1 MFTANIF
8 TDLLSFR
15 PKGGQKKLSISAKD
29 IRDIAIIGHRC
40 EGKTPLCAAILFNG
54 CAVDRMGK
62 VADGNTVMDYDE
74 QEIQRKMSVNL
85 SCAYTMWQ
93 GVKINLLDL
102 PGFYD
107 FEGERHEGLSAAGGA
122 VLVIGANGVLPIG
135 AESVVDYCLR
145 LSMPLVIFIN
155 GMDKENADYAGTVAA
170 LKEKYRSK
178 LAPIQIPIMREGKM
192 QGYVNALSGRAFEFS
207 PKGPQQIEV
216 PADMQ
221 AALEEMEAALTETAA
236 ENDDILLDKYFEEG
250 TLSREEVI
258 HGIRRGIATMNTI
271 PVMAGSALQNR
282 GVINLMNEIVKYM
295 PAAADRNPVLA
306 TDLKADELVSVA
318 CEEDGPFAAQVFKT
332 VVDPYAGKISY
343 LKIYRGGLK
352 SGMSLLNPRTGQEE
366 KIGLI
371 YQIRGKKLESVSE
384 ASAGDIVAVGKL
396 AATVTGDTLCD
407 KDTPVLF
414 ENIRFPKPVLT
425 MAVSAEKKGEE
436 DKIFQGLQKLGEEDY
451 TFSVRESSLAGE
463 TLLSGQGEIHLEV
476 LAKKLKNK
484 FGVGIVLRTPSVEY
498 KETIRATA
506 TAEGKY
512 KKQSGGHGQYGHCK
526 MRFEPYDGDFL
537 FAEEVVGGS
546 VPKQYIPAVEKGIRE
561 CLGTGVLAGYPVT
574 GLKAVLYDGSYHEV
588 DSSEMAF
595 KAAANIAFK
604 EGLKNAKPVLLE
616 PIMKLRVIIPEAYFG
631 AVMGDIVK
639 RRGRIVG
646 TDVAEGKT
654 VLSAEVPQS
663 EILKYATDL
672 RGLTQGKGRFVA
684 EFARYEEAPES
695 VLSKVVGK

>member
-1 MFTANIF
+1 M
-8 TDLLSFR
+8 
-15 PKGGQKKLSISAKD
+15 
-29 IRDIAIIGHRC
+29 
-40 EGKTPLCAAILFNG
+40 
-54 CAVDRMGK
+54 
-62 VADGNTVMDYDE
+62 
-74 QEIQRKMSVNL
+74 
-85 SCAYTMWQ
+85 
-93 GVKINLLDL
+93 
-102 PGFYD
+102 
-107 FEGERHEGLSAAGGA
+107 
-122 VLVIGANGVLPIG
+122 
-135 AESVVDYCLR
+135 
-145 LSMPLVIFIN
+145 
-155 GMDKENADYAGTVAA
+155 
-170 LKEKYRSK
+170 
-178 LAPIQIPIMREGKM
+178 
-192 QGYVNALSGRAFEFS
+192 
-207 PKGPQQIEV
+207 
-216 PADMQ
+216 
-221 AALEEMEAALTETAA
+221 
-236 ENDDILLDKYFEEG
+236 
-250 TLSREEVI
+250 
-258 HGIRRGIATMNTI
+258 
-271 PVMAGSALQNR
+271 
-282 GVINLMNEIVKYM
+282 
-295 PAAADRNPVLA
+295 
-306 TDLKADELVSVA
+306 
-318 CEEDGPFAAQVFKT
+318 
-332 VVDPYAGKISY
+332 
-343 LKIYRGGLK
+343 
-352 SGMSLLNPRTGQEE
+352 
-366 KIGLI
+366 
-371 YQIRGKKLESVSE
+371 
-384 ASAGDIVAVGKL
+384 
-396 AATVTGDTLCD
+396 
-407 KDTPVLF
+407 LF

-672 RGLTQGKGRFVA
+672 CW
-684 EFARYEEAPES
+684 RYLSSRAVTRK
-695 VLSKVVGK
+695 VLSAKVSLTSVFGMGTGGPSPQSTPTSSRQIPYPSPRSKAQGSVIPLSLLSMQNRFCIGFQYCTAKMW

>member
-1 MFTANIF
+1 MSIANIF
-8 TDLLSFR
+8 TDLLSFETER
-15 PKGGQKKLSISAKD
+15 GTDKLSISAKD
-29 IRDIAIIGHRC
+29 IRNIAVIGHSG
-40 EGKTPLCAAILFNG
+40 EGKTTLCEAILFNG
-54 CAVDRMGK
+54 GTIDRMGK

-74 QEIQRKMSVNL
+74 QEIQRKISVNL
-85 SCAYTMWQ
+85 SCASTVWK

-135 AESVVDYCLR
+135 AESIVDYCLR

-155 GMDKENADYAGTVAA
+155 GMDKDNADYVGTVAA

-192 QGYVNALSGRAFEFS
+192 QGYVNALSGRAFEFTQT
-207 PKGPQQIEV
+207 GPEEIPV
-216 PADMQ
+216 PENMQEELAAMQ
-221 AALEEMEAALTETAA
+221 AQLAETAA

-250 TLSREEVI
+250 SLTRDETI

-295 PAAADRNPVLA
+295 PAAADLNPVLA
-306 TDLKADELVSVA
+306 TDVKADRLVNVVCDA
-318 CEEDGPFAAQVFKT
+318 EGPFAAQVFKT
-332 VVDPYAGKISY
+332 VIDPYAGKISY

-352 SGMSLLNPRTGQEE
+352 SGMTLFNPRTEQEE

-384 ASAGDIVAVGKL
+384 AAAGDIVAVGKL
-396 AATVTGDTLCD
+396 SATATGDTLCD
-407 KDTPVLF
+407 KNTPVLF

-463 TLLSGQGEIHLEV
+463 TLLSGQGEIHLDV

-484 FGVGIVLRTPSVEY
+484 FGVGMVLRTPSVEY

-526 MRFEPYDGDFL
+526 MRFEPYDGDFV
-537 FAEEVVGGS
+537 FEEEVVGGS

-561 CLGTGVLAGYPVT
+561 CLGSGVLAGYPVT

-604 EGLKNAKPVLLE
+604 EGLKNAKPILLE
-616 PIMKLRVIIPEAYFG
+616 PVMKMKVIIPEEYFG

-639 RRGRIVG
+639 RRGRIMG
-646 TDVAEGKT
+646 TDIAEGKT
-654 VLSAEVPQS
+654 VLSAEVPQG

-672 RGLTQGKGRFVA
+672 RGLTQGKGRFIA
-684 EFARYEEAPES
+684 EFCRYEEAPEA
-695 VLSKVVGK
+695 VVAKVVGK